1 MHFLLF
7 SQRICPVNSLNAAC
21 CSPHLC
27 ALCWSLCWN
36 KMCFNTTSQRPGL
49 SASTETLDR
58 CHDIMVPQ
66 ALTYHSN
73 TLPCSSPKQDASLH
87 YSKPKALSESIGESL
102 LSSSSKKE
110 TLYVTAPR
118 CGSVGFENLSECY
131 ILYQILLLHYLFKV
145 WKSIS
150 ASE

>member
-1 MHFLLF
+1 MP
-7 SQRICPVNSLNAAC
+7 SERGLNAAC

-27 ALCWSLCWN
+27 AFCWSLCWN

-110 TLYVTAPR
+110 TL
-118 CGSVGFENLSECY
+118 
-131 ILYQILLLHYLFKV
+131 LLQHQDVDLLDLKICLNAISCIRYLFCIIYLKYGRAFPPQSKKYV
-145 WKSIS
+145 IV
-150 ASE
+150 